1 MKMKKLTLILAV
13 AVMGFVMA
21 SCSGSPKDAIMKD
34 VDEYFSQAEQELAE
48 ITNAE
53 DFLQFAEVMSDRS
66 DLIDLLDKK
75 YGDKEISEEDNEIVQ
90 NYIYDRATAYNH
102 AEAEKCAE
110 YLTPLVD
117 SFEAA
122 VNQLYAQ
129 FQANQVYAADNI
141 DVFIDSFAALLDF
154 SDYDNILP
162 EIQERLD
169 VVLSKVDEMDETL
182 DAKIDELYPDEE

>member
-21 SCSGSPKDAIMKD
+21 SCGGSPKDAIMKD

-182 DAKIDELYPDEE
+182 DARIDELYPDEE